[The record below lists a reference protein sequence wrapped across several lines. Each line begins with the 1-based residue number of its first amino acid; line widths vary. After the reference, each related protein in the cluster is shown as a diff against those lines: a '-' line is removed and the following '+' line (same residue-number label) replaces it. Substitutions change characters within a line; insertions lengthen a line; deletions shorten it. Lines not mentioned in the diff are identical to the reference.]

1 MCGICGEIRLDR
13 NPASSRTVEA
23 MAEVLAPRGPDSA
36 GAFAQGRVAFG
47 HRRLKIIDLSDA
59 AQQPMVDPTLGL
71 TIVFNGCIY
80 NYPELRA
87 ELEGQGYKFFSHGDT
102 EVMLK
107 AYHAWGARFVEK
119 LYGMFAFAIWERD
132 SGRVVLGRDRLG
144 IKPLYLAET
153 PGMVR
158 FASTLPALV
167 AGGGIDTDID
177 PAALHHYMSFHAVV
191 PAPMTILKGVR
202 KLPPA
207 TLLTIEPDGH
217 EARGGLLDRQFR
229 ASEGRREPVGVGLAG
244 SGAA

>member
-87 ELEGQGYKFFSHGDT
+87 ELEGQGY
-102 EVMLK
+102 
-107 AYHAWGARFVEK
+107 
-119 LYGMFAFAIWERD
+119 
-132 SGRVVLGRDRLG
+132 
-144 IKPLYLAET
+144 
-153 PGMVR
+153 
-158 FASTLPALV
+158 
-167 AGGGIDTDID
+167 
-177 PAALHHYMSFHAVV
+177 
-191 PAPMTILKGVR
+191 
-202 KLPPA
+202 
-207 TLLTIEPDGH
+207 
-217 EARGGLLDRQFR
+217 
-229 ASEGRREPVGVGLAG
+229 
-244 SGAA
+244 